1 MFTLKTQ
8 KKTQKVNREQSCNKR
23 VIIGFDTNKKIIV
36 GLVWFFFLIYL
47 EFMVW
52 QHKSTRKN

>member
-23 VIIGFDTNKKIIV
+23 LIIGFDTNKKIIV
-36 GLVWFFFLIYL
+36 GLVWVFFIIYL

-52 QHKSTRKN
+52 KHKST